1 MKINYICKAA
11 VSVEKCWRFEAEM
24 EFPWN
29 GVRLRLINQSCD
41 SNSGVFNF

>member
-11 VSVEKCWRFEAEM
+11 VSVEKCWRLEEEM
-24 EFPWN
+24 EFPGN
-29 GVRLRLINQSCD
+29 GFGLRLINQSCD